1 MSKRALFS
9 YGVAGLLVIGGAL
22 WLGSGTLV
30 AGGKGPG
37 KGETPIIALVDKN
50 AEHKTAEGGHEN
62 GIDPDKTISERVAQ
76 AGGADA
82 PLQSVRVKTF
92 MVQPMPLE
100 VPLRGR
106 TKAKSII
113 MATPETSGVV
123 TAVKVEKGQKVAA
136 GDVICTIDPGTRA
149 AGVAQAEAALAQAQT
164 AFDSNKA
171 LRDKGLAPANSAKQ
185 LEAAL
190 KQAQAAVENAKAEL
204 GRTDVTAKVSGVVQ
218 DPIAQ
223 VGAMLAPGQPC
234 ATIVELDPML
244 FLADVP
250 EARIGMARTGLKAKI
265 TTVTGQ
271 TLEGTVTYIAS
282 VADEGTRSFAAE
294 ISIPNPDG
302 KVLSGITASAE
313 VDMGTIP
320 AHLLP
325 QSVLTL
331 DDDGTLGVR
340 AVVNGVVEFY
350 PVTILSDSRDGV
362 WVTGLPLSVDIITL
376 GQEFVTKGQKVDATN
391 VGDAPVDAAPAQSGE
406 KQS

>member
-1 MSKRALFS
+1 MSKRWIS
-9 YGVAGLLVIGGAL
+9 YGVTGLLLVGGAL

-50 AEHKTAEGGHEN
+50 AEHKGTEAAHDGP
-62 GIDPDKTISERVAQ
+62 DPDKTIAERVSQ
-76 AGGADA
+76 AAGTDA

-92 MVQPMPLE
+92 SVQPMPLE

-106 TKAKSII
+106 TKAKSIV

-123 TAVKVEKGQKVAA
+123 TEVKVEKGQKVAA
-136 GDVICTIDPGTRA
+136 GDVLCTIDPGTRA
-149 AGVAQAEAALAQAQT
+149 AAVATAEAALAQAQT

-171 LRDKGLAPANSAKQ
+171 LRDKGLAPENTAKQ

-190 KQAQAAVENAKAEL
+190 KQAQAALDNAKAEL

-223 VGAMLAPGQPC
+223 VGGMLSPGQPC

-244 FLADVP
+244 FVGDVP
-250 EARIGMARTGLKAKI
+250 EVRIGMAKTGLKAKI
-265 TTVTGQ
+265 TTVRGQ
-271 TLEGTVTYIAS
+271 TVEGTVTYIAS

-294 ISIPNPDG
+294 ISIPNADG
-302 KVLSGITASAE
+302 KVLSGVTASAVVE
-313 VDMGTIP
+313 MGTIP

-331 DDDGTLGVR
+331 DDAGTLGVR

-350 PVTILSDSRDGV
+350 PVTILSDTREGV
-362 WVTGLPLSVDIITL
+362 WVTGLPLSVDVITL

-391 VGDAPVDAAPAQSGE
+391 MGDAPVETAPAATEE